1 MKKILSE
8 DRIDYQ
14 NYRFG
19 YCVNI
24 ILEEDDSIEKA
35 FERGYLPH
43 TGNAKNTEEIYY
55 LARSVRI
62 NLSRYVRL
70 SENKRV
76 IKKIKSSLNI
86 SVDEHKK
93 ENFNHDNKFE
103 KFCIKYS
110 KERFSNESLS
120 NERLQL
126 IIKRKNYNKVY
137 EFKSDKDPIGYVI
150 TFSNNNIIHY
160 WFSFY
165 DTKYLESMP
174 IGKFM
179 MEHIIHRAKK
189 NNKKY
194 IYLGTC
200 YGRDSLYKVR
210 DFKGIEYFDGNEWI
224 DDIEKLKSLCKIDPK

>member
-8 DRIDYQ
+8 DRTDYQ

-35 FERGYLPH
+35 FERGYLPY

-62 NLSRYVRL
+62 NLNRYVRL

-110 KERFSNESLS
+110 L
-120 NERLQL
+120 
-126 IIKRKNYNKVY
+126 
-137 EFKSDKDPIGYVI
+137 
-150 TFSNNNIIHY
+150 
-160 WFSFY
+160 
-165 DTKYLESMP
+165 
-174 IGKFM
+174 
-179 MEHIIHRAKK
+179 
-189 NNKKY
+189 
-194 IYLGTC
+194 
-200 YGRDSLYKVR
+200 
-210 DFKGIEYFDGNEWI
+210 
-224 DDIEKLKSLCKIDPK
+224 

>member
-1 MKKILSE
+1 MKKFLSE

-35 FERGYLPH
+35 FERGYLPY
-43 TGNAKNTEEIYY
+43 TGNAKYTEEIYY

-103 KFCIKYS
+103 KFCIKFQ
-110 KERFSNESLS
+110 R
-120 NERLQL
+120 
-126 IIKRKNYNKVY
+126 
-137 EFKSDKDPIGYVI
+137 
-150 TFSNNNIIHY
+150 
-160 WFSFY
+160 
-165 DTKYLESMP
+165 
-174 IGKFM
+174 
-179 MEHIIHRAKK
+179 
-189 NNKKY
+189 
-194 IYLGTC
+194 
-200 YGRDSLYKVR
+200 
-210 DFKGIEYFDGNEWI
+210 
-224 DDIEKLKSLCKIDPK
+224 